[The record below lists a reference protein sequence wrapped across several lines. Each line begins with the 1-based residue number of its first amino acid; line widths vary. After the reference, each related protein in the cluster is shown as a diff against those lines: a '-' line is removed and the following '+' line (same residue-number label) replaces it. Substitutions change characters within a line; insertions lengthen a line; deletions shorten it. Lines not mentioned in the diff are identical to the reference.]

1 MSQNAVGGRSVQMS
15 WQSYAAAV
23 PSLPGI
29 PIPAWNRESQ
39 RMISSRASA
48 ELPTWQCCFCSLA
61 RGKDARRHRTCAN
74 QFSHDA
80 VNPIDIEKMVVFT
93 LRDEN
98 ILLHTLEDTLKVVRR
113 KASETIKRRLRCR

>member
-1 MSQNAVGGRSVQMS
+1 MS

-23 PSLPGI
+23 PFASRHPHSGVE
-29 PIPAWNRESQ
+29 PRKPAHDFLSGQ
-39 RMISSRASA
+39 RRIADLA
-48 ELPTWQCCFCSLA
+48 VLFCSLA

-113 KASETIKRRLRCR
+113 KASETNQTASSCR